1 MSPQRSIL
9 IAVVLAVA
17 LAATACSGRVQ
28 ATLEPDGASLDMAAV
43 EQLARTTDIS
53 SVSSIAVTD
62 APRIRDE
69 VLRDLRTRGAVGD
82 RAATLLTQGFPTRT
96 EAVPVLVRASLVD
109 GSKALIV
116 VEASGGATGRLIYR
130 RLWVFDLSSGAVLR
144 ASSFR

>member
-1 MSPQRSIL
+1 MSPQRNIL

-28 ATLEPDGASLDMAAV
+28 ATLEPDGAPLDMAAV

-53 SVSSIAVTD
+53 SVSSIAVAD

-69 VLRDLRTRGAVGD
+69 VLRDLRTRGTVGD